1 MVSIKTTSLIKNCV
15 MQVYFQTKIR
25 KSRLV
30 FRKHPGIII
39 AIFATYLVILSMNT
53 ESNLLSKI
61 FTPDDLRK
69 LKPED
74 LPQVSAELRQFIID
88 EVCNNPGHFGASLGV
103 VELTV
108 ALHYVFNTPYDKIIW
123 DVGHQAYGHKILT
136 GRRENFSTNRRYKG
150 LSGFPRMA
158 ESEYD
163 SFGTGHSSTSI
174 SAALGMAV
182 AASRK
187 GENRHVVAVIGDGAM
202 TAGQAFEGLNNA
214 GIGKSDILVILND
227 NKIAI
232 DANVGALKEYLLD
245 ITTSK
250 TYNRFKDKI
259 WKVLGIFGKLGP
271 NARTLAAQL
280 EAGAKSTILDRSNLF
295 EGLNFRY
302 FGPID
307 GHDVMHLTKV
317 LEDLKRIPG
326 PKLLHC
332 LTVKGKGFKQAEA
345 DQTAFHAPG
354 MFNKKTGEIINN
366 TTADSPLLYQE
377 VFGHTILELARLNDK
392 ITGITPAM
400 PTGSSLNI
408 MMKEIPERTFDVGI
422 AEQHA
427 VTFSAGLASQ
437 GMIPYCNIYSSFIQ
451 RSYDQVIHDVA
462 LQKLHVIFC
471 IDRGGLVGADGATHH
486 GFFDIAFMRSIPNM
500 VVTAPMDE
508 IELRNLMY
516 TAQLEK
522 NKFPISIR
530 YPRGR
535 GKFSDWKRPFTE
547 IEIGKARKISE
558 GNDMAILSV
567 GHPGNTVVSLVNK
580 LAGENISIEHFDMR
594 FISPLDTQVLHS
606 VFKKFKHIITVED
619 GIIKGGFGSAVIEFM
634 SDNGYSS
641 DVRRLGIPDYF
652 VEHGTQEE
660 LYRECGFD
668 EEGIEMAIREILVKK

>member
-1 MVSIKTTSLIKNCV
+1 MT
-15 MQVYFQTKIR
+15 R
-25 KSRLV
+25 
-30 FRKHPGIII
+30 
-39 AIFATYLVILSMNT
+39 
-53 ESNLLSKI
+53 EENLLSKI
-61 FTPDDLRK
+61 YTPEDLRK
-69 LKPED
+69 LDPGD
-74 LPQVSAELRQFIID
+74 LAQVSSELRQYIID
-88 EVCNNPGHFGASLGV
+88 VVCNNPGHFGASLGV

-136 GRRENFSTNRRYKG
+136 GRREKFATNRKYKG
-150 LSGFPRMA
+150 ISGFPKMA

-182 AASRK
+182 AARAK

-214 GIGKSDILVILND
+214 GIGNSDILVILND

-250 TYNRFKDKI
+250 TYNRFKDRV
-259 WKVLGIFGKLGP
+259 WKVLGIFGRLGP
-271 NARTLAAQL
+271 NARTLASQL

-307 GHDVMHLTKV
+307 GHDVLHLTRV

-332 LTVKGKGFKQAEA
+332 LTVKGKGFKQAED

-354 MFNKKTGEIINN
+354 KFNKKTGEIINTSSAN
-366 TTADSPLLYQE
+366 TPLTYQE
-377 VFGHTILELARLNDK
+377 VFGRTILELAELNSK

-408 MMKEIPERTFDVGI
+408 MMKEMPDRTFDVGI

-427 VTFSAGLASQ
+427 VTFSAGLATQ
-437 GMIPYCNIYSSFIQ
+437 GMIPFCNIYSSFIQ
-451 RSYDQVIHDVA
+451 RAYDQIIHDVA
-462 LQKLHVIFC
+462 LQYLHVVFC
-471 IDRGGLVGADGATHH
+471 IDRAGLVGADGATHH
-486 GFFDIAFMRSIPNM
+486 GFFDMAFMRSIPNM
-500 VVTAPMDE
+500 VVSAPMDE
-508 IELRNLMY
+508 IELRNLMF

-522 NKFPISIR
+522 NNFPFSIR

-535 GKFSDWKRPFTE
+535 GIYTDWKKPFTE
-547 IEIGKARKISE
+547 IEIGKARQISE
-558 GNDMAILSV
+558 GNDMAILTI
-567 GHPGNTVVSLVNK
+567 GHPGIIVSSLVNK
-580 LAGENISIEHFDMR
+580 LAKENISITHFDMR
-594 FISPLDTQVLHS
+594 FVAPLDTEVLHS

-619 GIIKGGFGSAVIEFM
+619 GVLKGGFGSSVIEFM
-634 SDNGYSS
+634 SDNGYNSE
-641 DVRRLGIPDYF
+641 VRRLGIPDYF
-652 VEHGTQEE
+652 VEQGTQEE
-660 LYRECGFD
+660 LYRECGYD
-668 EEGIEMAIREILVKK
+668 AEGIELAIREVILKLKG